1 MTQTNQARSFK
12 FVMALVQPRTC
23 YFFLSAGSATF
34 GGRAKL
40 NETRQTGTSE
50 FEVLNRRLVEH
61 NNEPKNCTLRREMG
75 VKCLKNGFDC
85 TTTLGGD
92 VLQTTTTTVGWV
104 DSYFDGFS

>member
-1 MTQTNQARSFK
+1 
-12 FVMALVQPRTC
+12 MALVQRYIF
-23 YFFLSAGSATF
+23 YFWRPAGFATF

-40 NETRQTGTSE
+40 NETRQMGTSG

-75 VKCLKNGFDC
+75 VKRLKNGFDC